1 MKPHNAR
8 YRRDPLWLA
17 AMLHRLSGIGL
28 ALFLPMHFMALALS
42 LEGAA
47 RLDRFLRW
55 TDQPLF
61 RVAETVLIGLL
72 AVHLVGGLRIMAI
85 ENLPWRPA
93 QKEMA
98 FAGVAVAALVAAAY
112 LARLV

>member
-1 MKPHNAR
+1 MKPHSTR

-17 AMLHRLSGIGL
+17 AMLHRLSGLGL
-28 ALFLPMHFMALALS
+28 ALFLPVHFMALALS
-42 LEGAA
+42 LDGAA

-61 RVAETVLIGLL
+61 RFAETVLIGLL
-72 AVHLVGGLRIMAI
+72 AVHLVGGLRLLVI
-85 ENLPWRPA
+85 ENLPWRPG

-98 FAGVAVAALVAAAY
+98 FAAVSVAVLVAAAY
-112 LARLV
+112 FARLV